1 MVGIDREWK
10 WNLFSDLLHAHVLLR
25 IVAVKPPLCST
36 FVDHPGWNGFSR
48 VKTFLWLLAHERIL
62 TKSKRLRRHLDSD
75 DKCWICGNNVETIR
89 DCSYASAILRKVGL
103 ARLCHSVFAQD
114 MSDWLRTYLS
124 AKDFSPMF
132 NCDCHLLL
140 GYCYGL
146 YGFIEILLSLFRIIW
161 GASPPWPC
169 AIGLLCNIAWR
180 VVRLVRPIEVELD
193 SLNFVRILHGS
204 VGVGAHSN
212 LIHHIHEILRQDWEI
227 TFSHI
232 FHEENT
238 IADELAKMDTSGHVG
253 GCIFRHSP
261 PDVRD
266 LVLHEMGLIS
276 LTRSSLALSVGVT

>member
-36 FVDHPGWNGFSR
+36 FVDHPGWNGNEDQTFSVKSTYHMR
-48 VKTFLWLLAHERIL
+48 VGRTLGAR
-62 TKSKRLRRHLDSD
+62 
-75 DKCWICGNNVETIR
+75 NP
-89 DCSYASAILRKVGL
+89 VGL

-180 VVRLVRPIEVELD
+180 VVRLVRP
-193 SLNFVRILHGS
+193 
-204 VGVGAHSN
+204 
-212 LIHHIHEILRQDWEI
+212 DWEI